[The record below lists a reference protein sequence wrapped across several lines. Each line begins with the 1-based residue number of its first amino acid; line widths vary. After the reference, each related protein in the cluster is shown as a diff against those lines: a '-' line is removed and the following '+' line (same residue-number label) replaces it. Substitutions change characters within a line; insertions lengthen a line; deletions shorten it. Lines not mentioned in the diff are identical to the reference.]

1 MYIFIDEL
9 LHNITRMDIY
19 HNESSQCEP
28 GKDGERFTDKISQ
41 AIKLLHLQCKISLL
55 LLASLEE
62 YYRATR
68 LVTIASASE
77 L

>member
-9 LHNITRMDIY
+9 LHNITRMDVY

-55 LLASLEE
+55 L
-62 YYRATR
+62 
-68 LVTIASASE
+68 
-77 L
+77 